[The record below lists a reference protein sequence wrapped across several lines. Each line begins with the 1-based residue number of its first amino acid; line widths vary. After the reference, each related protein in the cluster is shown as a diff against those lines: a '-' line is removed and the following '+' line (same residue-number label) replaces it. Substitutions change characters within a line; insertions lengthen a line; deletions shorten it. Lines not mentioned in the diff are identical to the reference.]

1 MNCLIS
7 LAAFWRVALKAVML
21 NKRALQRR
29 LAKRNS
35 GRAEFAVYAD
45 RDASRRTL
53 CAFLL

>member
-1 MNCLIS
+1 MNRLIP
-7 LAAFWRVALKAVML
+7 LAAFSMTAFNATLQ
-21 NKRALQRR
+21 KRALQRR

-45 RDASRRTL
+45 RDTSRRTL